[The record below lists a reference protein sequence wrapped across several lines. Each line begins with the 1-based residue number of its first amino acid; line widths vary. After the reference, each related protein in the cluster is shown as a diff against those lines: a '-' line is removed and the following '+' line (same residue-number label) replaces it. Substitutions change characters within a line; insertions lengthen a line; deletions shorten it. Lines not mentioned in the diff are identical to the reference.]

1 MFMWLLLIHS
11 HLCGSRHVPV
21 DHAHHDPWWGRGGG
35 SHLLN
40 HDSGCRV
47 SGRLLVWTQ
56 GRCHLFGGHSCLQMR
71 GQVFPEGLLRHLTVP
86 EQILN
91 ISSKQGKERMN
102 FHAFL
107 QEVFGNSR
115 CSIRSLTNAK
125 VHICLSVNPEAAPWV
140 GPSPA
145 PPSSPGHSRCWFSL
159 APSRLCSEES
169 TAWEEEADH
178 QWHARHSGEGRL
190 VQFYRQHAR
199 TLSFCA

>member
-1 MFMWLLLIHS
+1 MLFRSRARSPAGGAGSPRAARGPVGALGRTVS
-11 HLCGSRHVPV
+11 ASEEPATSSATTGTAPARHLCRRRAGSPAAGARAETASCPGLSPEDAPRPTPIPV
-21 DHAHHDPWWGRGGG
+21 
-35 SHLLN
+35 
-40 HDSGCRV
+40 
-47 SGRLLVWTQ
+47 
-56 GRCHLFGGHSCLQMR
+56 CHLFGGHSCLQMR

-169 TAWEEEADH
+169 TA
-178 QWHARHSGEGRL
+178 
-190 VQFYRQHAR
+190 
-199 TLSFCA
+199 